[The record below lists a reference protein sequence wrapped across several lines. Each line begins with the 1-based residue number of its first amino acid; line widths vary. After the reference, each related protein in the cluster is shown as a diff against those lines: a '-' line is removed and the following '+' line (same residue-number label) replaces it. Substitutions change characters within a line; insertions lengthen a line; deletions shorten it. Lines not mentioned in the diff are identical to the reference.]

1 LFDTPI
7 PEIKA
12 REFTRAEW
20 EAILEAEQAR
30 GDGKRGER
38 TRVTLVRWLEK
49 KLYGAQH
56 PAIRVYHEEMGR
68 FPRKNQFDAVIE
80 RVGVSHL
87 DFWREVVKAWKL
99 HGWNPYNLAGMLECY
114 EENRIPST
122 GGHNESTG
130 GNGHGD
136 GRYTEED
143 VRAANEAAERE
154 LQNLSPEERRYLEA
168 A

>member
-12 REFTRAEW
+12 RDLTRSEW

-30 GDGKRGER
+30 GEGKRGER

-49 KLYGAQH
+49 KLYGTQH

-80 RVGVSHL
+80 RVGVSRL
-87 DFWREVVKAWKL
+87 DFWRRVVKAWKL

-114 EENRIPST
+114 EEDRIPST

-136 GRYTEED
+136 GRYTEAD

-154 LQNLSPEERRYLEA
+154 IQNLSPEERRYLEA